1 MNTLLVPYLV
11 SLMFF
16 SFPVVAQVNASL
28 CGPLGNGFGP
38 YDYRSDYYVSAPGDQ
53 ETHQY
58 KRALVDGAHFTRRV
72 ELLMGA
78 QSGGQIGPP
87 GGDLDYTLRAF
98 PNHHRAL
105 ISVMKYG
112 EKQKS
117 QKPEGLR
124 YDVECYFE
132 RAVRFQPND
141 AIARMLYATFLTK
154 NNRVPEAVAQLE
166 ISTVVAKDNAFTHYN
181 VGLVYFDMKNYGK
194 ALAQAHRAQALGF
207 ERTELRELLK
217 GVKQWQEPMAET
229 KPQQ

>member
-1 MNTLLVPYLV
+1 MNAARAPLILSLILTSVPV
-11 SLMFF
+11 I
-16 SFPVVAQVNASL
+16 AQVNANF
-28 CGPLGNGFGP
+28 CGSLGNSFGP
-38 YDYRSDYYVSAPGDQ
+38 YDYRSDHYVPAPGDQ
-53 ETHQY
+53 ESHQI
-58 KRALVDGAHFTRRV
+58 KRGLVDGAHFTRRV
-72 ELLMGA
+72 ELLLGA

-87 GGDLDYTLRAF
+87 GADLDYTLRAF

-105 ISVMKYG
+105 MAVMKYG

-132 RAVRFQPND
+132 RAVRFQPDD

-154 NNRVPEAVAQLE
+154 NNRVPEAIAQLE

-181 VGLVYFDMKNYGK
+181 IGLVYFDMKNYGK
-194 ALAQAHRAQALGF
+194 ALSQAYRAQALGF